1 MKDRIGNVL
10 SVGDKVAY
18 ISSSVYKSLRI
29 GTVVGFTPCFIKV
42 DCDTIKS
49 PNAYRKVENRDSS
62 QVIKYL
68 KDDPQVTW
76 EDL

>member
-10 SVGDKVAY
+10 SIGDKVAY
-18 ISSSVYKSLRI
+18 ISASTYKSLRI

-42 DCDTIKS
+42 DCDAKKS
-49 PNAYRKVENRDSS
+49 PAHGYRKIENRDSS

-68 KDDPQVTW
+68 KDDPVVSV
-76 EDL
+76 